1 MVSKEARLDWL
12 FELFD
17 KLDEVN
23 TKVGLMFEFVR
34 LVEDLTPQETD
45 LDFELR
51 ALLTVAFKTWL
62 AMLLSVWSL
71 KLCSVLSGTT
81 KGVMAGAKL
90 DFSSSVTVLVVA
102 EVIVEAAVGQQES
115 KPSSR
120 IISASSFSVSLD
132 KTVMSVCACLVASAE
147 PRIMTIRSPW
157 PFCFSTSI
165 WAPETSRIVLML
177 HPPRPITRLMAFDG
191 TRTFFDLRTTSFQPS
206 SLLVKVADAPW
217 VELPAAASFFLAF
230 LRDDLLTV
238 VKAGSFQLESSWK
251 ESRSLQMKIGY

>member
-1 MVSKEARLDWL
+1 MVSKEVMLDWL

-17 KLDEVN
+17 KLDDVN
-23 TKVGLMFEFVR
+23 TMVGLVFAVDK
-34 LVEDLTPQETD
+34 VVADLTPEETT
-45 LDFELR
+45 LAFEFR
-51 ALLTVAFKTWL
+51 ALLKEAAKTWF
-62 AMLLSVWSL
+62 AMLLRVWSL
-71 KLCSVLSGTT
+71 KFCSALSGTT
-81 KGVMAGAKL
+81 EDVIVEKTFG
-90 DFSSSVTVLVVA
+90 FSSSDSTTVEVVLVDVTV
-102 EVIVEAAVGQQES
+102 EVDVGQQES
-115 KPSSR
+115 RPSSR

-132 KTVMSVCACLVASAE
+132 KTVIKVCACLVASAE

-206 SLLVKVADAPW
+206 SLLPKAVDAAW
-217 VELPAAASFFLAF
+217 VELPAPAASCFFAF

-238 VKAGSFQLESSWK
+238 VNAGSFQLESSWN
-251 ESRSLQMKIGY
+251 ESKSL

>member
-1 MVSKEARLDWL
+1 MVSKEAMLDWL
-12 FELFD
+12 FELLD

-23 TKVGLMFEFVR
+23 TKVGLMFEFVW
-34 LVEDLTPQETD
+34 LVEGLTPEETD
-45 LDFELR
+45 FVFKLR
-51 ALLTVAFKTWL
+51 ALLAVAFKTWL

-71 KLCSVLSGTT
+71 KLCSVISGTT
-81 KGVMAGAKL
+81 KDVMAG
-90 DFSSSVTVLVVA
+90 FSSSVTVLVVA

-115 KPSSR
+115 RPSSR

-147 PRIMTIRSPW
+147 PRIMTMRSPW

-251 ESRSLQMKIGY
+251 ESKSLQMKIWY